1 MASELFE
8 VLINEMYFQGFSIM
22 NQLRHL
28 YFIDVINPFAIT
40 SIDTNLFNKAYF
52 VFPSYV
58 EHNDKSEI
66 FNQIREI
73 CNSESEGTFNMDLRQ
88 VMTKIFLT
96 IECKK
101 HINQYK
107 LI

>member
-73 CNSESEGTFNMDLRQ
+73 WNSESEGTFNMDLRQ